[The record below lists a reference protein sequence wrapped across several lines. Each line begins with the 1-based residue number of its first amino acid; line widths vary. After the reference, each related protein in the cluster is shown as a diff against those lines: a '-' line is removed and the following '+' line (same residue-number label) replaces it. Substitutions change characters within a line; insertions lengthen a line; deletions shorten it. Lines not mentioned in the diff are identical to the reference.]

1 MAVFSLTGAAIVGQ
15 HRGGRQGVGESI
27 GHARQQR
34 LQVLAQLRM
43 QLPHRRRELLA
54 VRAHQLQRN
63 VAAEAVEQQL
73 QASGQHVFAQVQPG
87 FVGDAFAGHRP
98 APHHVGVVADQ
109 RAAHRD
115 HGAAPVDLERPAI
128 VGAATELVDQA
139 IVLTQFVQTH
149 RRAPSLQVI
158 GRRREHTTVA
168 FEQGQG
174 HVVGVIEVADADR
187 HINRIAEHVGH
198 FIGQPKVQAQPW
210 MCGSECGQ
218 PRQQQVATK
227 VRRCRQLQRAVQFG
241 VLALYAGP
249 PFAQGSQYL
258 LRIRQV
264 QRALAGQAQA
274 AGGTHE
280 QAQVQFAF
288 QPRHGSSDLAG

>member
-1 MAVFSLTGAAIVGQ
+1 
-15 HRGGRQGVGESI
+15 
-27 GHARQQR
+27 
-34 LQVLAQLRM
+34 M

-63 VAAEAVEQQL
+63 VAADAVEQQL

-115 HGAAPVDLERPAI
+115 HGAAPFDLERPAI

-139 IVLTQFVQTH
+139 IVLAQFVQAH

-158 GRRREHTTVA
+158 GRSREHTTVA

-174 HVVGVIEVADADR
+174 HVAGVVEVADADR
-187 HINRIAEHVGH
+187 HIDRIAEHVGH
-198 FIGQPKVQAQPW
+198 FIGQPQVQAQPW
-210 MCGSECGQ
+210 MRGSERGQ

-227 VRRCRQLQRAVQFG
+227 VRRRRQLQRAMQFG
-241 VLALYAGP
+241 VLALHAGP
-249 PFAQGSQYL
+249 PFAQGSQHL

-288 QPRHGSSDLAG
+288 QPRHGCSDLSG